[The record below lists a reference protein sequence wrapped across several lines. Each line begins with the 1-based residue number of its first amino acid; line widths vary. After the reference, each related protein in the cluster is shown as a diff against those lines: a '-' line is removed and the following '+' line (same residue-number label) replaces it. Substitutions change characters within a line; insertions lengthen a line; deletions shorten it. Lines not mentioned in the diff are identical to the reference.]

1 MCMVSRKIYPALCE
15 IRIYPK
21 RDRMTP
27 QVKCKQLQT
36 SCCLFAK
43 LYPII
48 LRKCKISCCNMK
60 MVMVIAHTV
69 WGNGKEWL
77 KAAGLPVCPVVG
89 NIIIYLHWKTGEG
102 ISDGYM
108 LCSAVQRSVMG
119 KSRWMEERNLN
130 WV

>member
-1 MCMVSRKIYPALCE
+1 MISRKIDPALCV

-21 RDRMTP
+21 RDRITP

-43 LYPII
+43 LCPII
-48 LRKCKISCCNMK
+48 LRKYKISCCNMK
-60 MVMVIAHTV
+60 TVMVIAHTV
-69 WGNGKEWL
+69 WWTGKEWL
-77 KAAGLPVCPVVG
+77 EAAGLPVCPAVV
-89 NIIIYLHWKTGEG
+89 NIIIYSHWKTGEG

-108 LCSAVQRSVMG
+108 LYSAVQRSVMG